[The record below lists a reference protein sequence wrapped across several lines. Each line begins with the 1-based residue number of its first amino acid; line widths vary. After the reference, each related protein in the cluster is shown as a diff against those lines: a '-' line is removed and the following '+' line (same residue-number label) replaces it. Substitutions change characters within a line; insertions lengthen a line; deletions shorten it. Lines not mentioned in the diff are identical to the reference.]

1 MKPIPDK
8 AEVVLEYPDKFYSG
22 TFERSSH
29 YEAHFDEGG
38 IALALSRGGSD
49 SERRSVRL
57 HVHYGLFAEVLEELA
72 KTVAAIP
79 PADDSHRDTLA
90 RAAAALATALRPAEQ
105 VAPAAGQ
112 NQADD
117 DMADMAADE
126 EVTLLHI
133 LE

>member
-8 AEVVLEYPDKFYSG
+8 AEIVLEYPDKFYSG
-22 TFERSSH
+22 TFERSSR

-57 HVHYGLFAEVLEELA
+57 HLHYALFAEIIEELA
-72 KTVAAIP
+72 KTVPAIP
-79 PADDSHRDTLA
+79 PAEAWHRDALA
-90 RAAAALATALRPAEQ
+90 SAAAALAAALQPSRPA
-105 VAPAAGQ
+105 APDES
-112 NQADD
+112 DD
-117 DMADMAADE
+117 DLADMSPEE
-126 EVTLLHI
+126 EVALLHI